1 MYHQEGSDTMYV
13 GGRAVVYV
21 LTFTSR
27 GVRDLQV
34 WISLTPSCLSGV
46 EERRWF
52 KMLKTSR
59 DAAAKGFYVTP
70 INPRQRLHP
79 WLLQAH
85 LC

>member
-34 WISLTPSCLSGV
+34 WISLTPSCLSGA
-46 EERRWF
+46 EERR
-52 KMLKTSR
+52 
-59 DAAAKGFYVTP
+59 
-70 INPRQRLHP
+70 
-79 WLLQAH
+79 
-85 LC
+85 